1 LVDIL
6 RLGTAYRP
14 RHQLLLIVSRFG
26 RDCRWRATLAAEE
39 TAPPLAGTY
48 FSPADYRTDTMNDK
62 LKEKHYRE
70 VIMRK
75 LNSFPCLMGLLVAI
89 AMFGMAGLALI
100 GSATAQERPRV
111 QKQANINQSFCIPHF
126 GTTTVLARRSGR
138 SVPIQ
143 TSTCISGSGNTTVVA
158 RPFGSENDRYECV
171 GECRVVRMC
180 LLQYCYNETVCNP
193 CVRVVVVIGRD

>member
-1 LVDIL
+1 MEARHVSQKDIETHGRNDDSQSAVRFSMV
-6 RLGTAYRP
+6 RLIFY
-14 RHQLLLIVSRFG
+14 
-26 RDCRWRATLAAEE
+26 AAN
-39 TAPPLAGTY
+39 GD
-48 FSPADYRTDTMNDK
+48 SPADYRTDAMNGK
-62 LKEKHYRE
+62 LKDSHYRE
-70 VIMRK
+70 VIMRR
-75 LNSFPCLMGLLVAI
+75 LNSFPCVMGLLVAI
-89 AMFGMAGLALI
+89 VMSSMAGLALI
-100 GSATAQERPRV
+100 GSATAQVRPRV
-111 QKQANINQSFCIPHF
+111 QKQPNINQSFCIPHF

-158 RPFGSENDRYECV
+158 RPFGSENDKYECV